1 MKRQQNVLV
10 QQKGRVFF
18 SPSPRPILT
27 MVETQKSDSCLF
39 QRKWRRNA
47 IYEKVTV

>member
-18 SPSPRPILT
+18 APFLRPILT
-27 MVETQKSDSCLF
+27 MIGTQKSDSCLF
-39 QRKWRRNA
+39 QSKLA
-47 IYEKVTV
+47 S